1 MGTSMLLGTDPRW
14 SPRYPSLR
22 ADSPRGAGTLVTH
35 SHDDAL
41 SPSCHTHL
49 SLEMEFFSSSFHYA
63 RGIFFLVM
71 PLLVPGPMSVRWYQP
86 SDEAQSY
93 LHPSS
98 CGWKTV
104 GVGTSVF
111 LLPPQSVVDAGCR
124 EPLSVCRGS
133 MDVFWCL
140 LLAALL
146 FHHTT
151 CTSDGAEV
159 TSAVG
164 RSVTFLLQSLDGQ
177 AAAWSF
183 HNDVIVTVKFGNP
196 PEAIFLDDNYKPRW
210 AFPKNGSALTI
221 SQLRMDDAGT
231 YTAKISGVKT
241 TFILHVY
248 RELEVP
254 TVTCAAQNCSADGC
268 RYTLRCTVSGSG
280 YGNVSYGWSVGD
292 WSRSEGPT
300 VLVEE
305 LPLNK
310 SLPLLM
316 CTVRNPVSSRNTTV
330 VSPAALCAGT
340 YSSGQAGIV
349 AALVTGV
356 GVLLVVVI
364 FVIYRKSKGR
374 RIFCLPA
381 AEATNTEAGVEYATV
396 YAQVGPSQQVHLQSF
411 SNVQQDDPQKT
422 LTPGVDT
429 SKTIYFTIQAMA
441 QTDDEKM
448 GNGMLGCWEQDEKNI
463 YLSVS

>member
-1 MGTSMLLGTDPRW
+1 
-14 SPRYPSLR
+14 
-22 ADSPRGAGTLVTH
+22 
-35 SHDDAL
+35 
-41 SPSCHTHL
+41 
-49 SLEMEFFSSSFHYA
+49 
-63 RGIFFLVM
+63 
-71 PLLVPGPMSVRWYQP
+71 MSVRWYQP
-86 SDEAQSY
+86 LDEAQSY

-98 CGWKTV
+98 CGRKTV
-104 GVGTSVF
+104 GVGTCVF

-124 EPLSVCRGS
+124 EPLSVRRGS
-133 MDVFWCL
+133 MDVFRCL
-140 LLAALL
+140 LLTALL
-146 FHHTT
+146 LHHTT
-151 CTSDGAEV
+151 CAGDGAEL

-164 RSVTFLLQSLDGQ
+164 RSVTFLLQNLDEE

-196 PEAIFLDDNYKPRW
+196 PEVTFFDDNYKLRL
-210 AFPKNGSALTI
+210 AFPRNGNALTI

-231 YTAKISGVKT
+231 YTAKTSGVKT

-268 RYTLRCTVSGSG
+268 RYTLRCTASGSG
-280 YGNVSYGWSVGD
+280 YGNVSYSWSVGD
-292 WSRSEGPT
+292 WPRSEGPT

-305 LPLNK
+305 SPLDE
-310 SLPLLM
+310 SLPLLT

-330 VSPAALCAGT
+330 VSPAALCAENTTHPPTTGT
-340 YSSGQAGIV
+340 YSSRQAGIV

-356 GVLLVVVI
+356 GVLLAVVI
-364 FVIYRKSKGR
+364 FVIYCKSKGW

-381 AEATNTEAGVEYATV
+381 AEATNTEAGAEYATV

-411 SNVQQDDPQKT
+411 SNAQRDDPQKT
-422 LTPGVDT
+422 LTPGVET

-448 GNGMLGCWEQDEKNI
+448 GNGMPAGSRMRKTSTPV
-463 YLSVS
+463 YP